1 MQEIK
6 FTSLTN
12 CQQQR
17 KVLHYG
23 TLFQVK
29 DCSHAPLCTYVP
41 LQCLS
46 ANHML
51 TVCGLF
57 SQKVAWLATYV
68 YLTIWVLL
76 IPYIDLTHIIHMQ
89 QGKVRF
95 VVLLTDFLLV
105 LNLLEPRDHSRKA
118 VKKQPFEDHMFSD
131 NKYATNK
138 VHLVIWSCL

>member
-1 MQEIK
+1 MQEIN

-57 SQKVAWLATYV
+57 SQKVSVINPLHRSHTYH
-68 YLTIWVLL
+68 T
-76 IPYIDLTHIIHMQ
+76 
-89 QGKVRF
+89 
-95 VVLLTDFLLV
+95 
-105 LNLLEPRDHSRKA
+105 
-118 VKKQPFEDHMFSD
+118 
-131 NKYATNK
+131 YAAREGA
-138 VHLVIWSCL
+138 ICCPPD